1 MFFDFSN
8 IMGHIIYNVHVQVI
22 WSGLKH
28 LGKRLKIIDDVITRL
43 VY

>member
-8 IMGHIIYNVHVQVI
+8 IMGHIINNVHVQVI